1 METSSNIYPR
11 IIYMNISEIITENN
25 HTLEIILSGLYTKT
39 IEEETNIITIERIIY
54 SAKSYLSDFKTDVI
68 LTQDKPL
75 ILNIN

>member
-1 METSSNIYPR
+1 
-11 IIYMNISEIITENN
+11 MNISEITTENN

-39 IEEETNIITIERIIY
+39 IDEQTNIITIEHIIY
-54 SAKSYLSDFKTDVI
+54 SAKSYLSDFKTDII

>member
-1 METSSNIYPR
+1 
-11 IIYMNISEIITENN
+11 MNISEITTENN
-25 HTLEIILSGLYTKT
+25 HSLEIILSGLYTKT
-39 IEEETNIITIERIIY
+39 IDEQTNIITIERIIY

>member
-1 METSSNIYPR
+1 
-11 IIYMNISEIITENN
+11 MNISEIITENN

-54 SAKSYLSDFKTDVI
+54 SAKSYLSDFKTDII

>member
-1 METSSNIYPR
+1 
-11 IIYMNISEIITENN
+11 MNISEIITENN

-54 SAKSYLSDFKTDVI
+54 SAKSYLSDFKTDIV